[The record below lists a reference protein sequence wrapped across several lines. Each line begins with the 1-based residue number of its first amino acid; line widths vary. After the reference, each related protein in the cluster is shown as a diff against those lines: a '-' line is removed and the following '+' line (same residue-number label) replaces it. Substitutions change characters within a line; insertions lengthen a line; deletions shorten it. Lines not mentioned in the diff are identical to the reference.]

1 MMFNKKMAT
10 NSILHIIVKKYNY
23 LEIVISFSRIGKNEQ
38 LLISHLHEVNSAQIL
53 GI

>member
-1 MMFNKKMAT
+1 MIFNKKTAT
-10 NSILHIIVKKYNY
+10 NSVQHINVKKYNY

-38 LLISHLHEVNSAQIL
+38 LMRSHLHEVNSAQIL